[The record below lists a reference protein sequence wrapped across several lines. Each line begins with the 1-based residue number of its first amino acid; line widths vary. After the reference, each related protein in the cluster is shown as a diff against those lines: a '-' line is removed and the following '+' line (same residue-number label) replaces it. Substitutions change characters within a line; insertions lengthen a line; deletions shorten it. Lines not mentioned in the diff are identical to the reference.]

1 MLLLDISCIVKIVFV
16 SISLLLPNTNTNSLI
31 YLYNF
36 GYILYVL
43 CNCVGE
49 NTLCQIFFCLATS
62 TYGCNFESFSGSKSS
77 SVFCITI

>member
-43 CNCVGE
+43 CNCVRE
-49 NTLCQIFFCLATS
+49 NTLCQIFFLLG
-62 TYGCNFESFSGSKSS
+62 Y
-77 SVFCITI
+77 